1 MSHCYEIAIICAG
14 VFKHRLGKTKLK
26 PEKNHNVKQTTG
38 NMSVNNDVSVIVY
51 KCGTLFH

>member
-38 NMSVNNDVSVIVY
+38 NMSVINDVSVIVY